1 MHMHPTSEEDS
12 ILEGEVGLMARQ
24 LMTRLQPQR
33 WPIPLD
39 RLPEGTVL
47 VGGAVRDGLLNRLP
61 KHPDLDMVVP
71 ADALGQVRKLS
82 REFGGTCVVLDR
94 DRDIARLVMGSWTI
108 DLARQDGD
116 DLTADLL
123 RRDYRINAIALTLT
137 TEPKLLDPSGGI
149 ADLCARRITAVNEQ
163 NLLDDP
169 LRLLRALRL
178 AAELSMTIDEATF
191 EMLARHRHHLPKVA
205 PERIQAEVLKLVR
218 AHSAD
223 QAICLLHTLQLIAPW
238 SSDQPQR
245 TLNAEALTKQEQQLA
260 LPRAR
265 ITQLL
270 SDQGVTDLRFSRK
283 QIQRCVQL
291 RKWWMR
297 DQQQSADTMNE
308 KERLKL
314 HQELE
319 EDLPAFTL
327 SWPVERQ
334 KEWLSRWRDQE
345 DKLFHPSAPING
357 RTLQAELGL
366 PPGPRLGELID
377 HLCLERAFGRIH
389 SRNDAIQCAR
399 AWIHKPL

>member
-39 RLPEGTVL
+39 RLPAGTVL

-61 KHPDLDMVVP
+61 EHPDLDMVVP

-82 REFGGTCVVLDR
+82 REFGGACVVLDR

-191 EMLARHRHHLPKVA
+191 GMLARHRHHLPKVA
-205 PERIQAEVLKLVR
+205 AERIQAEVLKLVR

-223 QAICLLHTLQLIAPW
+223 QAIRLLHSLQLIAPW

-245 TLNAEALTKQEQQLA
+245 TLNAEALTKQEQQVA
-260 LPRAR
+260 LPLAR
-265 ITQLL
+265 LTQLL
-270 SDQGVTDLRFSRK
+270 SDQGVSDLRFSRK

-297 DQQQSADTMNE
+297 DQQQSADTLNE

-314 HQELE
+314 HQELQ

-327 SWPVERQ
+327 TWPLERQ

-345 DKLFHPSAPING
+345 DKLFHPSAPLNG

>member
-24 LMTRLQPQR
+24 LMTRLQPHR

-39 RLPEGTVL
+39 RLPAGTVL

-61 KHPDLDMVVP
+61 EHPDLDMVVP

-82 REFGGTCVVLDR
+82 QEFGGACVVLDR
-94 DRDIARLVMGSWTI
+94 DRDMARLVLGRWTI
-108 DLARQDGD
+108 DLARQEGD

-178 AAELSMTIDEATF
+178 AAELSMTIDEATI
-191 EMLARHRHHLPKVA
+191 EMIARHRHHLPKVA
-205 PERIQAEVLKLVR
+205 AERIQAELLKLVQ
-218 AHSAD
+218 ANNAD
-223 QAICLLHTLQLIAPW
+223 QAIHLLHSLQLIAPW

-245 TLNAEALTKQEQQLA
+245 TFNAEALTKQEEQLA
-260 LPRAR
+260 LPLAR
-265 ITQLL
+265 LTQLL
-270 SDQGVTDLRFSRK
+270 SDQGVSDLRFSRK
-283 QIQRCVQL
+283 QIQRCL
-291 RKWWMR
+291 RLRRWWMR
-297 DQQQSADTMNE
+297 DQQQSADALE
-308 KERLKL
+308 ERDRLKL
-314 HQELE
+314 HQELDD
-319 EDLPAFTL
+319 DLPAFTL
-327 SWPVERQ
+327 AWPMERQ
-334 KEWLSRWRDQE
+334 KEWLSRWRDQD
-345 DKLFHPSAPING
+345 DKLFHPSTPLNG

-389 SRNDAIQCAR
+389 SQNDAIQCAR

>member
-1 MHMHPTSEEDS
+1 MHMHPTSAEDS
-12 ILEGEVGLMARQ
+12 ILEVDASLMARQ

-39 RLPEGTVL
+39 HFPAGTVL

-61 KHPDLDMVVP
+61 EHPDLDMVVP
-71 ADALGQVRKLS
+71 ADALVQVRKLS
-82 REFGGTCVVLDR
+82 QEFGGACVALDR
-94 DRDIARLVMGSWTI
+94 DRDIARLVLGRWTI
-108 DLARQDGD
+108 DLARQEGNN
-116 DLTADLL
+116 LTADLL

-178 AAELSMTIDEATF
+178 AAELSMTIDEATV

-205 PERIQAEVLKLVR
+205 PERIQAEVLKLVK
-218 AHSAD
+218 AHRAD
-223 QAICLLHTLQLIAPW
+223 QAIRLLHSLQLLAPW

-245 TLNAEALTKQEQQLA
+245 TINAEALTEQEQQLA
-260 LPRAR
+260 LPLVRL
-265 ITQLL
+265 TQLL
-270 SDQGVTDLRFSRK
+270 SDQGVIDLRFSRK
-283 QIQRCVQL
+283 QIQRCLRL

-297 DQQQSADTMNE
+297 DQQQSADTLNE
-308 KERLKL
+308 NERLKL
-314 HQELE
+314 HQELK

-327 SWPVERQ
+327 TLPMERQ
-334 KEWLSRWRDQE
+334 NEWLSRWRNQE
-345 DKLFHPSAPING
+345 DNLFHPSSPLDG
-357 RTLQAELGL
+357 RTLQAELGI
-366 PPGPRLGELID
+366 PPGPRLGELLD
-377 HLCLERAFGRIH
+377 HLCLERAFGRIL
-389 SRNDAIQCAR
+389 SQEEAIQCAR

>member
-1 MHMHPTSEEDS
+1 MHPTSEEDS

-39 RLPEGTVL
+39 RLPAGTVL

-61 KHPDLDMVVP
+61 EHPDLDMVVP

-82 REFGGTCVVLDR
+82 REFGGACVVLDR

-191 EMLARHRHHLPKVA
+191 GMLARHRHHLPKVA
-205 PERIQAEVLKLVR
+205 AERIQAEVLKLVR

-223 QAICLLHTLQLIAPW
+223 HAIRLLHSLQLIAPW

-245 TLNAEALTKQEQQLA
+245 TLNAEALTNQEQQVA
-260 LPRAR
+260 LPLAR
-265 ITQLL
+265 LTQLL
-270 SDQGVTDLRFSRK
+270 SDQGLSDLRLSRK

-297 DQQQSADTMNE
+297 DQQQSADTLNE

-314 HQELE
+314 HQELQ

-327 SWPVERQ
+327 TWPLERQ

-345 DKLFHPSAPING
+345 DKLFHPSAPLNG

>member
-39 RLPEGTVL
+39 RLPAGTVL

-61 KHPDLDMVVP
+61 EHPDLDMVVP

-82 REFGGTCVVLDR
+82 REFGGACVVLDR

-149 ADLCARRITAVNEQ
+149 ADLCARRITAVDEQ

-191 EMLARHRHHLPKVA
+191 GMLARHRHHLPKVA
-205 PERIQAEVLKLVR
+205 AERIQAEVLKLVR

-223 QAICLLHTLQLIAPW
+223 HAIRLLHSLQLIAPW

-245 TLNAEALTKQEQQLA
+245 TLNAEALTNQEQQVA
-260 LPRAR
+260 LPLAR
-265 ITQLL
+265 LTQLL
-270 SDQGVTDLRFSRK
+270 SDQGLSDLRLSRK

-297 DQQQSADTMNE
+297 DQQQSADTLNE

-314 HQELE
+314 HQELQ

-327 SWPVERQ
+327 TWPLERQ

-345 DKLFHPSAPING
+345 DKLFHPSAPLNG

>member
-1 MHMHPTSEEDS
+1 MHMHPTSAEDS
-12 ILEGEVGLMARQ
+12 ILEVDASLMARQ

-39 RLPEGTVL
+39 RLPAGTVL

-61 KHPDLDMVVP
+61 EHPDLDMVVP
-71 ADALGQVRKLS
+71 ADALVQVRKLS
-82 REFGGTCVVLDR
+82 QEFGGACVALDR
-94 DRDIARLVMGSWTI
+94 DRDIARLVLGRWTI
-108 DLARQDGD
+108 DLARQEGNN
-116 DLTADLL
+116 LTADLL

-178 AAELSMTIDEATF
+178 AAELSMTIDEATV

-205 PERIQAEVLKLVR
+205 PERIQAEVLKLVK
-218 AHSAD
+218 AHRAD
-223 QAICLLHTLQLIAPW
+223 QAIRLLHSLQLLAPW

-245 TLNAEALTKQEQQLA
+245 TINAEALTEKEQQLA
-260 LPRAR
+260 LPLVRL
-265 ITQLL
+265 TQLF
-270 SDQGVTDLRFSRK
+270 SDQGVIDLRFSRK
-283 QIQRCVQL
+283 QIQRCLRL

-297 DQQQSADTMNE
+297 DQQQSADTLNE
-308 KERLKL
+308 NERLKL
-314 HQELE
+314 HQELK

-327 SWPVERQ
+327 TLPMERQ
-334 KEWLSRWRDQE
+334 NEWLSRWRNQE
-345 DKLFHPSAPING
+345 DNLFHPSSPLDG
-357 RTLQAELGL
+357 RTLQAELGI
-366 PPGPRLGELID
+366 PPGPRLGELLD
-377 HLCLERAFGRIH
+377 HLCLERAFGRIL
-389 SRNDAIQCAR
+389 SQEEAIQCAR

>member
-12 ILEGEVGLMARQ
+12 ILEGDASLMARQ

-33 WPIPLD
+33 WPITID
-39 RLPEGTVL
+39 HLPVGTVL

-61 KHPDLDMVVP
+61 EHPDLDMVVP

-82 REFGGTCVVLDR
+82 QEFGGACVVLDR
-94 DRDIARLVMGSWTI
+94 DRDMARLVLGRWTI

-149 ADLCARRITAVNEQ
+149 ADLRAQRITAINER

-178 AAELSMTIDEATF
+178 AAELSMTIDEATV
-191 EMLARHRHHLPKVA
+191 EMIARHRHQLPKVA
-205 PERIQAEVLKLVR
+205 PERIQAELLKLVQ
-218 AHSAD
+218 ANNAN
-223 QAICLLHTLQLIAPW
+223 QAISLLNALQLIRPW
-238 SSDQPQR
+238 CSDQPQR
-245 TLNAEALTKQEQQLA
+245 TLNTSALTTEEQQLA
-260 LPRAR
+260 LPLAR
-265 ITQLL
+265 LTQLL
-270 SDQGVTDLRFSRK
+270 SDQGMNDLRFSRK
-283 QIQRCVQL
+283 QIQRCMRL
-291 RKWWMR
+291 RAWWDR
-297 DQQQSADTMNE
+297 DQQQSADSLTE
-308 KERLKL
+308 QERLKL

-327 SWPVERQ
+327 AWPVERQ
-334 KEWLSRWRDQE
+334 KEWLNRWRDQE
-345 DKLFHPSAPING
+345 DKLFHPSTPLDG

-366 PPGPRLGELID
+366 RPGPRLGELIH
-377 HLCLERAFGRIH
+377 HLCLERAFGRIQ
-389 SRNDAIQCAR
+389 NQDDAIQCAR
-399 AWIHKPL
+399 AWINKPL

>member
-1 MHMHPTSEEDS
+1 MHMHPTSVEDS
-12 ILEGEVGLMARQ
+12 ILEGEGGLMARQ
-24 LMTRLQPQR
+24 LMTRLQPER

-39 RLPEGTVL
+39 RLPAGTVL

-61 KHPDLDMVVP
+61 DHPDLDMVVP
-71 ADALGQVRKLS
+71 ADALEQVRKLS
-82 REFGGTCVVLDR
+82 REFGGACVVLDR
-94 DRDIARLVMGSWTI
+94 ERDMARLVLGSWTI

-137 TEPKLLDPSGGI
+137 PDPKLLDPSGGI
-149 ADLCARRITAVNEQ
+149 ADLRARRITAVDEQ
-163 NLLDDP
+163 NLLNDP

-178 AAELSMTIDEATF
+178 AAELSMTIDETTL
-191 EMLARHRHHLPKVA
+191 EMIARHRHLLPKVA
-205 PERIQAEVLKLVR
+205 PERIQAEVLKLVQ
-218 AHSAD
+218 ANSAD
-223 QAICLLHTLQLIAPW
+223 QAIRLLHSLQLIAPW

-245 TLNAEALTKQEQQLA
+245 TLSAEALTKQEQQVA
-260 LPRAR
+260 LPLAR
-265 ITQLL
+265 LTQLL
-270 SDQGVTDLRFSRK
+270 SDQGVSDLRFSRK

-297 DQQQSADTMNE
+297 DQQQSADTLNE

-314 HQELE
+314 HQELQ

-327 SWPVERQ
+327 TWPLERQ
-334 KEWLSRWRDQE
+334 KEWLSRWRDQG
-345 DKLFHPSAPING
+345 DKLFHPSAPLNG

>member
-1 MHMHPTSEEDS
+1 MHMHPTSAEDS
-12 ILEGEVGLMARQ
+12 ILEVDASLMARQ

-39 RLPEGTVL
+39 HFPAGTVL

-61 KHPDLDMVVP
+61 EHPDLDMVVP

-82 REFGGTCVVLDR
+82 QEFGGACVVLDR
-94 DRDIARLVMGSWTI
+94 DRDIARLVLGRWTI
-108 DLARQDGD
+108 DLARQEGNN
-116 DLTADLL
+116 LTADLL

-205 PERIQAEVLKLVR
+205 AERIQAEVLKLVR

-223 QAICLLHTLQLIAPW
+223 QAIRLLHSLQLIAPW

-245 TLNAEALTKQEQQLA
+245 TLHAEALTKQEQQVA
-260 LPRAR
+260 LPLAR
-265 ITQLL
+265 LTQLL
-270 SDQGVTDLRFSRK
+270 SDQGASDLRFSRK

-297 DQQQSADTMNE
+297 DQQQSADTLNE

-327 SWPVERQ
+327 TWPVERQ

-345 DKLFHPSAPING
+345 DKLFHPSAPLNG

>member
-1 MHMHPTSEEDS
+1 MHPTSEEDS

-39 RLPEGTVL
+39 RLPAGTVL

-61 KHPDLDMVVP
+61 EHPDLDMVVP

-82 REFGGTCVVLDR
+82 REFGGACVVLDR

-149 ADLCARRITAVNEQ
+149 ADLCARRITAVDEQ

-191 EMLARHRHHLPKVA
+191 GMLARHRHHLPKVA
-205 PERIQAEVLKLVR
+205 AERIQAEVLKLVR

-223 QAICLLHTLQLIAPW
+223 QAIRLLHSLQLIAPW

-245 TLNAEALTKQEQQLA
+245 TLNAEALTNQEQQVA
-260 LPRAR
+260 LPLAR
-265 ITQLL
+265 LTQLL
-270 SDQGVTDLRFSRK
+270 SDQGLSDLRLSRK

-297 DQQQSADTMNE
+297 DQQQSADTLNE

-314 HQELE
+314 HQELQ

-327 SWPVERQ
+327 TWPLERQ

-345 DKLFHPSAPING
+345 DKLFHPSAPLNG

>member
-12 ILEGEVGLMARQ
+12 ILEGDASLMARQ

-39 RLPEGTVL
+39 RFPVGTVL

-61 KHPDLDMVVP
+61 EHPDLDMVVP

-82 REFGGTCVVLDR
+82 QEFGGACVVLDR
-94 DRDIARLVMGSWTI
+94 DRDMARLVLGRWTI
-108 DLARQDGD
+108 DLARQEGD

-191 EMLARHRHHLPKVA
+191 GMLARHRHHLPKVA
-205 PERIQAEVLKLVR
+205 AERIQAEVLKLVR

-223 QAICLLHTLQLIAPW
+223 QAIRLLHSLQLIAPW

-245 TLNAEALTKQEQQLA
+245 TLNAEALTKQEQQVA
-260 LPRAR
+260 LPLAR
-265 ITQLL
+265 LTQLL
-270 SDQGVTDLRFSRK
+270 SDQGVSDLRFSRK

-297 DQQQSADTMNE
+297 DQQQSADTLNE

-314 HQELE
+314 HQELQ

-327 SWPVERQ
+327 TWPLERQ

-345 DKLFHPSAPING
+345 DKLFHPSAPLNG

>member
-39 RLPEGTVL
+39 RLPAGTVL

-61 KHPDLDMVVP
+61 VHPDLDMVVP

-82 REFGGTCVVLDR
+82 REFGGACVVLDR

-149 ADLCARRITAVNEQ
+149 ADLCARRITAVDEQ

-191 EMLARHRHHLPKVA
+191 GMLARHRHHLPKVA
-205 PERIQAEVLKLVR
+205 AERIQAEVLKLVR

-223 QAICLLHTLQLIAPW
+223 HAIRLLHSLQLIAPW

-245 TLNAEALTKQEQQLA
+245 TLNAEALTNQEQQVA
-260 LPRAR
+260 LPLAR
-265 ITQLL
+265 LTQLL
-270 SDQGVTDLRFSRK
+270 SDQGLSDLRLSRK

-297 DQQQSADTMNE
+297 DQQQSADTLNE

-314 HQELE
+314 HQELQ

-327 SWPVERQ
+327 TWPLERQ

-345 DKLFHPSAPING
+345 DKLFHPSAPLNG

>member
-39 RLPEGTVL
+39 RLPAGTVL

-61 KHPDLDMVVP
+61 EHPDLDMVVP

-82 REFGGTCVVLDR
+82 REFGGACVVLDR

-149 ADLCARRITAVNEQ
+149 ADLCARRITAVDEQ

-205 PERIQAEVLKLVR
+205 AERIQAEVLKLVR

-223 QAICLLHTLQLIAPW
+223 HAIRLLHSLQLIAPW

-245 TLNAEALTKQEQQLA
+245 TLNAEALTNQEQQVA
-260 LPRAR
+260 LPLAR
-265 ITQLL
+265 LTQLL
-270 SDQGVTDLRFSRK
+270 SDQGLSDLRLSRK

-297 DQQQSADTMNE
+297 DQQQSADTLNE

-314 HQELE
+314 HQELQ

-327 SWPVERQ
+327 TWPLERQ

-345 DKLFHPSAPING
+345 DKLFHPSAPLNG

>member
-1 MHMHPTSEEDS
+1 MHIHPTSAEDS

-39 RLPEGTVL
+39 RLPTGTVL

-61 KHPDLDMVVP
+61 EHPDLDMVVP

-82 REFGGTCVVLDR
+82 QEFGGACVVLDR
-94 DRDIARLVMGSWTI
+94 DRDMARLVPGNWTI

-116 DLTADLL
+116 DLKADLL
-123 RRDYRINAIALTLT
+123 RRDYRINAIGLTLT

-149 ADLCARRITAVNEQ
+149 ADLRDQRITAVHEQ

-178 AAELSMTIDEATF
+178 SAELSMTIDEATL
-191 EMLARHRHHLPKVA
+191 EMIARHRHHLPKVA
-205 PERIQAEVLKLVR
+205 PERIQTELLKLVQ
-218 AHSAD
+218 ANNAV
-223 QAICLLHTLQLIAPW
+223 QAIRLLLSLQLIAPW

-245 TLNAEALTKQEQQLA
+245 TFNAEALTQQEQQLA
-260 LPRAR
+260 LPLAR
-265 ITQLL
+265 LTQLL
-270 SDQGVTDLRFSRK
+270 SDQGLNDLRFSRK
-283 QIQRCVQL
+283 QIQRCL
-291 RKWWMR
+291 RLRTWWMR
-297 DQQQSADTMNE
+297 DQQQSADALNE
-308 KERLKL
+308 RERLKL

-327 SWPVERQ
+327 AWPMKHQ
-334 KEWLSRWRDQE
+334 KEWLSRWRDQK
-345 DKLFHPSAPING
+345 DTLFHPSAPLNG

-366 PPGPRLGELID
+366 HPGPRLGELMD
-377 HLCLERAFGRIH
+377 HLCLERAFGRIR
-389 SRNDAIQCAR
+389 SQDDAIQCAR